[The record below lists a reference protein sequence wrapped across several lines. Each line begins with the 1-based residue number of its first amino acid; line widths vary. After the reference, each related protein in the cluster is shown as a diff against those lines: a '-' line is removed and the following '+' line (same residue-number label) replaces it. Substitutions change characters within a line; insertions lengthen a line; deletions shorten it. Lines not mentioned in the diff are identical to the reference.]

1 VHATARGQVL
11 LITNHGRA
19 VKTDVLS
26 LPVLPERASTVSLC
40 GGIAVRKLVP
50 LRIGERI
57 VGLAPL
63 GERAAGSPG
72 WLWAHGRAW

>member
-1 VHATARGQVL
+1 
-11 LITNHGRA
+11 
-19 VKTDVLS
+19 
-26 LPVLPERASTVSLC
+26 VSLC

-50 LRIGERI
+50 LCIGERI

-72 WLWAHGRAW
+72 LALGTRQGMVKICAPDWPVRAEEFDVLILKDDDEVVGASG